1 MTEQMSE
8 QKQLKIKVNDTEYN
22 VDDLSDTAKAQLQ
35 NMNFANAEIQ
45 RLKIQLAITET
56 ARNSYQSALI
66 AELPSQ

>member
-1 MTEQMSE
+1 MSE